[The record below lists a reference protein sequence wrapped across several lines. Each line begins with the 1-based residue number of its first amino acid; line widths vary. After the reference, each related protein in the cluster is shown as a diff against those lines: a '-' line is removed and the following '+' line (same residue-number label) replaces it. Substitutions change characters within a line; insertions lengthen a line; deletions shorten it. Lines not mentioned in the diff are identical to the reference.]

1 MAPSMQGT
9 MPLDVDERIAA
20 VRAIFRCDDQTA
32 RRLNAALVHQHVTA
46 KQAIAHQGDPSNHC
60 WLVIDGAVR
69 VHALGIDGQRQQLA
83 QHGPGEMFGAYP
95 EPTVHRAEIIA
106 QKEAHLLRG
115 EARVLS
121 ALAAEHAQIGAAFA
135 ILLARQLDRALDRMV
150 ARTTFSATGRVYA
163 QLLQLAGD
171 SLRIAPPPLVT
182 ALALS
187 ANTSRETA
195 SRALAALI
203 RRGIVR
209 RDDHELVI
217 AAPRM
222 LQELIC

>member
-1 MAPSMQGT
+1 

-20 VRAIFRCDDQTA
+20 VRAIFRCDGQTA
-32 RRLNAALVHQHVTA
+32 LRLDGALAYQHVAA

-95 EPTVHRAEIIA
+95 EPTVHRAEIVA
-106 QKEAHLLRG
+106 QKEAHLLRA
-115 EARVLS
+115 EARVLA
-121 ALAAEHAQIGAAFA
+121 ALAAEHAPIGSALA

-150 ARTTFSATGRVYA
+150 ARTTYSATGRVYA

-171 SLRIAPPPLVT
+171 GLRIAPPPLVT

-222 LQELIC
+222 LQELVC